1 MLSATSD
8 GELQE
13 LFESLDYSF
22 RFDCGYSKPVSSI
35 TLETRTEFVRCIT
48 LHYLYSVY
56 AEICQLRKGLLETLK
71 LNKLADE
78 HPVELWSLLAA
89 SRAEKLTAAYLQDL
103 FEVHYSPHGSNS
115 RSLEENI
122 IMHMYDYLQEC
133 EGNPK
138 GSSHCLT

>member
-1 MLSATSD
+1 MMKCA
-8 GELQE
+8 
-13 LFESLDYSF
+13 
-22 RFDCGYSKPVSSI
+22 CAVGY
-35 TLETRTEFVRCIT
+35 
-48 LHYLYSVY
+48 
-56 AEICQLRKGLLETLK
+56 KG

-89 SRAEKLTAAYLQDL
+89 SKAEKLTAAYLQDL

-133 EGNPK
+133 ESNSK
-138 GSSHCLT
+138 GSSHCIT